1 VPRVQWSIWSSCLIA
16 VASLHLF
23 IAARALHHSDFDM
36 VYATAVALRNGRP
49 AYTSN
54 MVTDGLW
61 FNMNPP
67 QLNLVTWPLAL
78 LPQSSAADLFRVV
91 NLLACAS
98 AVLLTLPPDEL
109 LSARGGWIVAA
120 TIASPA
126 LVMQTGAG
134 QIAGLLALLVAAAGR
149 ALRVGRQDG
158 AAAML
163 GVLCALKPI
172 FVPLLVWMLLA
183 RQWRA
188 LAVAAATG
196 MGLVLAAVMIW
207 GVQPQLDW
215 IRALGAVTWFD
226 SRFNMG
232 WVALTAR
239 LLPWSLTTHVVAAM
253 SLALG
258 VPLAWAVRGLPWMP
272 AMLPL
277 LVGSIVAAP
286 LGWLYYLCVP
296 GPLLI
301 RWAYDRG
308 RWPML
313 AWLLWVPLP
322 LVPGLPSP
330 WWMRITLL
338 SVYAWGMLALLA
350 SLLRERPALTIAMP
364 RSSPAAIGRPPR

>member
-1 VPRVQWSIWSSCLIA
+1 MWSSCLIA

-23 IAARALHHSDFDM
+23 IAGRALHHSDFDM
-36 VYATAVALRNGRP
+36 VYATAVALRDGTP
-49 AYTSN
+49 AYAANT
-54 MVTDGLW
+54 VTDGLW

-67 QLNLVTWPLAL
+67 QLNLVTWPFAL
-78 LPQSSAADLFRVV
+78 LPRSAAADLFRVV
-91 NLLACAS
+91 NLLAFAA
-98 AVLLTLPPDEL
+98 AVLLTLTPREL
-109 LSARGGWIVAA
+109 FSARGGWIVAA

-134 QIAGLLALLVAAAGR
+134 QIAGLLALLAAA
-149 ALRVGRQDG
+149 AAKAARVGRMDG

-163 GVLCALKPI
+163 GAVCAFKPI

-196 MGLVLAAVMIW
+196 AALAIAAVAVW
-207 GVQPQLDW
+207 GLQPQLDW
-215 IRALGAVTWFD
+215 IHALGAVTWFD

-232 WVALTAR
+232 WAALAAR
-239 LLPWSLTTHVVAAM
+239 PLPSTLSNPVVAAL

-258 VPLAWAVRGLPWMP
+258 VLLAWALRRLPP
-272 AMLPL
+272 TSALLPL
-277 LVGSIVAAP
+277 VAGSIVAAP

-296 GPLLI
+296 GPLLM

-308 RWPML
+308 RWPVL

-330 WWMRITLL
+330 WWIRLTLL
-338 SVYAWGMLALLA
+338 SVYAWGMLMLVF
-350 SLLRERPALTIAMP
+350 SLLRE
-364 RSSPAAIGRPPR
+364 SVQPPR